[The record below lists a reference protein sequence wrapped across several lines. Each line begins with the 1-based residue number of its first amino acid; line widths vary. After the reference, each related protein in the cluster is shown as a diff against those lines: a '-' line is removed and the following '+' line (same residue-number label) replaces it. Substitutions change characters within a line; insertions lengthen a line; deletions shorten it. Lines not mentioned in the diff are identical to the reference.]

1 MRDQSKT
8 TFEKAASEH
17 VEHGI
22 LVELWHF
29 IRHGKKW
36 WMIPIVVVLIIF
48 GLLISL
54 SGTGIAPFIYTLF

>member
-1 MRDQSKT
+1 MRDQGKI

-17 VEHGI
+17 VQKGI

-29 IRHGKKW
+29 MRHGKKW
-36 WMIPIVVVLIIF
+36 WMMPIVVMLLVF
-48 GLLISL
+48 SLLIAL